1 MIYDIY
7 RTAILLS
14 LASAPLHPPRIRSPM
29 AANSTLG
36 AISAEVSALN
46 DYAAVRYTN
55 IAFLCF
61 MVYDHSITFEA
72 EVSRIWTLKWRLPKI
87 LFLINRYV
95 VPPMLIFDGVV
106 PAIYNLPE
114 SLCTFI
120 TKWTSWFVPGFGIN
134 LSHLQITPNARPT
147 IISLGTVEVILILR
161 VSAVCGHREAIRRFL
176 VGLFACEMIVMVTL
190 SSIIMSKT
198 TGFPGGDLFPGCLFW
213 APKYFYA
220 VWIPA
225 VVFESTIIL
234 ITRYYLSAY
243 EGSKQVNVTLRV
255 LARDSMIYFLIM
267 FSVLLANLFI
277 ARFGRDFLGSLLI
290 APSSVIACVG
300 AARMMMNLRE
310 ISTGEGTP
318 HSRHF
323 ENVDNTIEFREP
335 QPTTVGDA

>member
-14 LASAPLHPPRIRSPM
+14 LASALLHPPRIRSPM

-120 TKWTSWFVPGFGIN
+120 AKWTSW
-134 LSHLQITPNARPT
+134 PT

-161 VSAVCGHREAIRRFL
+161 VFAVCGHREAIRRFL

-190 SSIIMSKT
+190 SSIIINKT

-220 VWIPA
+220 VWYVPNT
-225 VVFESTIIL
+225 STNHIL
-234 ITRYYLSAY
+234 RLASQD
-243 EGSKQVNVTLRV
+243 SSCRV
-255 LARDSMIYFLIM
+255 
-267 FSVLLANLFI
+267 
-277 ARFGRDFLGSLLI
+277 
-290 APSSVIACVG
+290 
-300 AARMMMNLRE
+300 
-310 ISTGEGTP
+310 
-318 HSRHF
+318 
-323 ENVDNTIEFREP
+323 
-335 QPTTVGDA
+335 